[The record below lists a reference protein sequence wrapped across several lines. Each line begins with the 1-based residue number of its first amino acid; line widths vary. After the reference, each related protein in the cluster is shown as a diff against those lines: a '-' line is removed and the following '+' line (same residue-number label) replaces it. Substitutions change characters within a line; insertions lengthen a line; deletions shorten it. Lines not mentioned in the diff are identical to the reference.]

1 MKKNV
6 VVIVA
11 DQLRAD
17 HLGFAGKVPART
29 PHLDALASQGHV
41 FENAYVCNPVCMPN
55 RATIMT
61 GRWPSAHGLRTNGIP
76 LDPDAMTYSRA
87 MRADGWQTSAVG
99 KLHFQPMGYPFED
112 YQLDEI
118 RETIPELYEESV
130 IGKFGENFRSWEDI
144 SWHFEQDVQLPD
156 DYYGFDNVT
165 LASGH
170 GDRVSGNY
178 ARWARSRGWDPQTQ
192 AGRKNATSTYPSWD
206 HIYESAVPA
215 ALHPTTFVTDESISR
230 LESFA
235 ETKQPFCLFVSFPD
249 PHHPF
254 APPTEYFHRHDPADM
269 PIPETFTDGHEKSPS
284 HIRSLIAKR
293 GVVGSDPMMVWA
305 PTEDQYR
312 HALAA
317 ELGSIEFIDDS
328 VGRIMKTIADL
339 GLDESTIIVFTS
351 DHGDVFGDH
360 GLILKHFTHYQGVLR
375 VPLIIRDLATGQGV
389 HRELVSSADIAPT
402 ILDLAGAPA
411 LPKAQGESLDGLMS
425 GDATGWRAA
434 LIVEEDQPFGVED
447 LAGPVRIRTVI
458 TEGFRLTEIAGKG
471 ITELYDLRADPNELW
486 NLANDV
492 DSGELLSDARAVMLQ
507 EVLLLL
513 DESAIPF
520 HAA

>member
-11 DQLRAD
+11 DQLRPD
-17 HLGFAGKVPART
+17 HLGFAGKLPVRT
-29 PHLDALASQGHV
+29 PHLDALARQGHV
-41 FENAYVCNPVCMPN
+41 FENAFVCNPVCMPN

-76 LDPDAMTYSRA
+76 LDPDAPTYSRV
-87 MRADGWQTSAVG
+87 MRSDGWQTSAVG

-130 IGKFGENFRSWEDI
+130 TGKFGENFRSWEDMR
-144 SWHFEQDVQLPD
+144 WHFEEEVQLPD

-165 LASGH
+165 LSSGH
-170 GDRVSGNY
+170 GDQVSGNY
-178 ARWARSRGWDPQTQ
+178 AHWARSRGWDPQSQ
-192 AGRKNATSTYPSWD
+192 AGRKNAISRYPNWD
-206 HIYESAVPA
+206 HVYESAVPA

-230 LESFA
+230 LEAFA
-235 ETKQPFCLFVSFPD
+235 QSERPFCLFVSFPD

-254 APPTEYFHRHDPADM
+254 APPVEYFHRHDPAAM
-269 PIPETFTDGHEKSPS
+269 PIPETFYDEHEKSPS
-284 HIRSLIAKR
+284 YIRSLIGKR
-293 GVVGSDPMMVWA
+293 GISGVDPMMVWA

-328 VGRIMKTIADL
+328 VGRILQIIADL

-351 DHGDVFGDH
+351 DHGDIFGDH

-402 ILDLAGAPA
+402 ILDLAGARA
-411 LPKAQGESLDGLMS
+411 LPKVQGESLSGLM
-425 GDATGWRAA
+425 TGVSTRWRES
-434 LIVEEDQPFGVED
+434 LLVEEDQPFGVED

-458 TEGFRLTEIAGKG
+458 TERFRLTEIAGKG
-471 ITELYDLRADPNELW
+471 MTELFDLRTDPSELL
-486 NLANDV
+486 NLAGDA
-492 DSGELLSDARAVMLQ
+492 DSAELLSDARAVMLQ
-507 EVLLLL
+507 EVLTVM
-513 DESAIPF
+513 DESSIPF

>member
-17 HLGFAGKVPART
+17 HLGFVGKVPVNT
-29 PHLDALASQGHV
+29 PHLDALARQSHV

-76 LDPDAMTYSRA
+76 LDPDAKTYARA
-87 MRADGWQTSAVG
+87 MRNDGWKTSAVG
-99 KLHFQPMGYPFED
+99 KLHFQPMGYPFEE

-118 RETIPELYEESV
+118 RETIPELYERAV
-130 IGKFGENFRSWEDI
+130 TGKFGEDFRSWEDI
-144 SWHFEQDVQLPD
+144 DWHFEQEVQLPD

-178 ARWARSRGWDPQTQ
+178 AQWARSRGWDPQTQ
-192 AGRKNATSTYPSWD
+192 AGLNNAISAYPSWD
-206 HIYESAVPA
+206 HVYESSVPA
-215 ALHPTTFVTDESISR
+215 ALHPTTFVTEESISR
-230 LESFA
+230 IEKFA
-235 ETKQPFCLFVSFPD
+235 KDGSQFCLLVSFPD

-269 PIPETFTDGHEKSPS
+269 PVPETFNDPHESSPVY
-284 HIRSLIAKR
+284 IKRLIEKR
-293 GVVGSDPMMVWA
+293 GTPGIDPMMVWA

-328 VGRIMKTIADL
+328 VGRILKVLSDL
-339 GLDESTIIVFTS
+339 DLDESTVVIFTS
-351 DHGDVFGDH
+351 DHGDIFGDH
-360 GLILKHFTHYQGVLR
+360 GLLLKHFSHYQGVLR
-375 VPLIIRDLATGQGV
+375 VPLIIRDLTTGSGV
-389 HRELVSSADIAPT
+389 HNELASSADIAPT

-411 LPKAQGESLDGLMS
+411 LPGAQGYSLRGLMNGI
-425 GDATGWRAA
+425 GDGGRTA
-434 LIVEEDQPFGVED
+434 LLVEEDQPFGVED
-447 LAGPVRIRTVI
+447 LVGPVRIRTVI
-458 TEGFRLTEIAGKG
+458 TENLRLTEVAGKG
-471 ITELYDLRADPNELW
+471 ITELYDLHADPDELQ
-486 NLANDV
+486 NLVGHPGADK
-492 DSGELLSDARAVMLQ
+492 LLAEARAVMLQ
-507 EVLLLL
+507 EVLRVV
-513 DESAIPF
+513 DDSDIPF